1 MSDLQATFADPAV
14 QRCPFP
20 LFARLQAEAPVY
32 RDPVTGFLVV
42 SRYDDIVYVNQHPAV
57 FSNTTSVII
66 DRKDS
71 PVAAEVARRY
81 QERGFLPM
89 HSLVTADP
97 PVHTRYRALIDR
109 VFTASFVK
117 ALEPHIT
124 ELADT
129 LIDGFIEAKRVDL
142 LSEFAVK
149 LPMYIISEQMGM
161 PREDWKILKHWSD
174 LTMEGINPTLAP
186 ERDLEITEQLIEMQQ
201 YFWRRGQA
209 YLESPGDTLL
219 SRLVHTEVD
228 GERLEP
234 RAYVSIAHHLLIGGN
249 ETTSNSIASG
259 VWMWLQHPELR
270 ARLAADPSLVGA
282 FVEEVLRMHAPSPH
296 LYRQVLEDTQIGGI
310 PVAKDS
316 VLMISYLAANYD
328 ASKFDQPGC
337 PMLDRPNGRQHM
349 AFGRGIHF
357 CIGNQLARAEMRIA
371 FERLLARLPDLR
383 LDPDKPKPEFASIFH
398 VRGLRNLDV
407 VF

>member
-1 MSDLQATFADPAV
+1 MQSLTASFADPAV

-20 LFARLQAEAPVY
+20 LFARLQHEAPVY
-32 RDPVTGFLVV
+32 RDPATGFLVV
-42 SRYDDIVYVNQHPAV
+42 TRYDDIVFVSQHPEL

-97 PVHTRYRALIDR
+97 PVHTRYRALVDR
-109 VFTASFVK
+109 VFTAAFVK
-117 ALEPHIT
+117 TLEPHIA
-124 ELADT
+124 ELADA
-129 LIDGFIEAKRVDL
+129 LIDGFAGAGQVDL
-142 LSEFAVK
+142 LNEYAVK
-149 LPMYIISEQMGM
+149 LPMYVISEQMGM

-174 LTMEGINPTLAP
+174 LTMEGIDPNLAP
-186 ERDLEITEQLIEMQQ
+186 ERDLEITEGLIQMQQ
-201 YFWRRGQA
+201 YFWKRGQA
-209 YLESPGDTLL
+209 YLDAPGDTLL
-219 SRLVHTEVD
+219 SRLMHVEVD

-249 ETTSNSIASG
+249 ETTSNAIAAG
-259 VWMWLQHPELR
+259 VWMLLDRPELR
-270 ARLAADPSLVGA
+270 KRLAADASLMPA

-296 LYRQVLEDTQIGGI
+296 LYRQVLKPTRIGDVDV
-310 PVAKDS
+310 PKDS
-316 VLMISYLAANYD
+316 ILMISYLAANYD
-328 ASKFDQPGC
+328 ETKFGNPEC
-337 PMLDRPNGRQHM
+337 PMLDRPNGRQHL

-357 CIGNQLARAEMRIA
+357 CIGNQLARAELRIA
-371 FERLLARLPDLR
+371 IERLLARLPGMR
-383 LDPDKPKPEFASIFH
+383 LDPSKSPPEFAALFH
-398 VRGLRNLDV
+398 VHGLKSLDL